1 MGKHASVLT
10 LDQMENVL
18 KQLYGFEC
26 VYVTAVA
33 FVKVSILCMYL
44 RIFPSRSFKI
54 GAYTIGSIVVA
65 WCIAII
71 LVCLFQCSPIYL
83 AWQPWLAAD
92 DSCINLRGS
101 FIGNAVP
108 NILTDVA
115 ILAMP
120 IKQVWKLHATMAQKV
135 SLVCTFGLGSL

>member
-1 MGKHASVLT
+1 MGRHASVLT

-26 VYVTAVA
+26 VYVTAVT
-33 FVKVSILCMYL
+33 FVKISILCMYL

-54 GAYTIGSIVVA
+54 GAYTIGSIVIA

-83 AWQPWLAAD
+83 AWQPWLSAEG
-92 DSCINLRGS
+92 SCINLRGS

-120 IKQVWKLHATMAQKV
+120 IKQVWKLHATTAQKV